1 LFWLDL
7 LVRYF
12 IFIAKISVYR
22 SKDIL
27 QYSYKEHKPAEK
39 FNIIMVRQRP
49 LNGKKT
55 ALLLTGGGAR
65 AAYQVGVLKAIAQ
78 HYPRSSPA
86 PFDIISGTSAGA
98 INGAGIACYASCFH
112 LGVKKIESVW
122 RQFHTDQVYYSDY
135 PRVIRHLIQNV
146 FGAFQAD
153 YANKKPVSVFDNK
166 PLKQLLGRILDLQRI
181 DRNIMG
187 GYLSSFSVTASCYSN
202 GDSIT
207 FFQSDQAEEW
217 RRAKR
222 CGQRTLLG
230 VHHLMASAAIPIVFP
245 SVRIHQQYFGDGSV
259 NQLAPLSAPI
269 HLGADKILI
278 IGVED
283 PRKQEVSQRNLH
295 HPDLATVAGHLLDTI
310 FTDTLNSDLERMQ
323 RVNKTVQTLHD
334 NNIDTELK
342 PIQSLI
348 INPSQNF
355 NQLASEYYL
364 CLPLAVR
371 TLLRGMGIRQHS
383 ESSLASYLLFEKK
396 YTSRLIELGFEDGC
410 KHIDSIVQ
418 FLAADGE

>member
-1 LFWLDL
+1 
-7 LVRYF
+7 
-12 IFIAKISVYR
+12 
-22 SKDIL
+22 
-27 QYSYKEHKPAEK
+27 
-39 FNIIMVRQRP
+39 MVRQRP